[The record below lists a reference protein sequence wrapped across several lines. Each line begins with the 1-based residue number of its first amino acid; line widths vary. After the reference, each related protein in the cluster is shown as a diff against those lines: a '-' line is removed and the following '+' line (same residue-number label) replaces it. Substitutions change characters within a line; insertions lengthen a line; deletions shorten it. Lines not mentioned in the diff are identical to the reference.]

1 MDMNETFRKSNKK
14 EEKTKRVF
22 TLSCTVDK
30 ILDSKDP
37 HYNFKGT
44 VASDEM
50 DSELMADI
58 LSSLIKKCVPAKN
71 IKQVMNLTAKN
82 LGLVTDDEDD
92 EDDEDNDMPT
102 IKAIRVT
109 QDNKNEF
116 MEFLKKILGE

>member
-37 HYNFKGT
+37 HYDFKGT

-58 LSSLIKKCVPAKN
+58 LSSIIKKCVPAKN
-71 IKQVMNLTAKN
+71 IEQVMNLTTEN

-92 EDDEDNDMPT
+92 DMPN

-109 QDNKNEF
+109 QDNKNDF

>member
-37 HYNFKGT
+37 HYDFKGT
-44 VASDEM
+44 VASDEI

-71 IKQVMNLTAKN
+71 IEQVMNLTAEN

-92 EDDEDNDMPT
+92 DMPN

-109 QDNKNEF
+109 QDNKNDF

>member
-58 LSSLIKKCVPAKN
+58 LSSIIKKCVPAKN
-71 IKQVMNLTAKN
+71 IEHVMNLTAEN

-92 EDDEDNDMPT
+92 DMPN
-102 IKAIRVT
+102 IKAIKVT
-109 QDNKNEF
+109 QDNKNDF

>member
-37 HYNFKGT
+37 HYDFKGT

-71 IKQVMNLTAKN
+71 IEQVINLTAEN
-82 LGLVTDDEDD
+82 LGLVTEDEDD
-92 EDDEDNDMPT
+92 DMPT

-109 QDNKNEF
+109 QDNKNDF

>member
-1 MDMNETFRKSNKK
+1 MDMNETFRKSKK
-14 EEKTKRVF
+14 KEEEKTKRVF

-37 HYNFKGT
+37 HYDFKGT

-71 IKQVMNLTAKN
+71 IEQVMNLTAEN
-82 LGLVTDDEDD
+82 LGLVTDDE
-92 EDDEDNDMPT
+92 EDDMPN

-109 QDNKNEF
+109 KNNKNEF

>member
-44 VASDEM
+44 VASDEI

-58 LSSLIKKCVPAKN
+58 LSSIIKKCVPAKA
-71 IKQVMNLTAKN
+71 IEQVMNLTAEN
-82 LGLVTDDEDD
+82 LGLVTDDE
-92 EDDEDNDMPT
+92 EDDMPN

-109 QDNKNEF
+109 KDNKNDF

>member
-37 HYNFKGT
+37 HYDFKGT

-92 EDDEDNDMPT
+92 DMPN
-102 IKAIRVT
+102 IKVIRVT
-109 QDNKNEF
+109 QDNKNDF

>member
-58 LSSLIKKCVPAKN
+58 LSSIIKKCVPAKA
-71 IKQVMNLTAKN
+71 IEQVMNLTTKN
-82 LGLVTDDEDD
+82 LGLVTDDE
-92 EDDEDNDMPT
+92 EDDTPN

-109 QDNKNEF
+109 QDNKKDF
-116 MEFLKKILGE
+116 MEFLKEILGE

>member
-37 HYNFKGT
+37 HYDFKGT

-58 LSSLIKKCVPAKN
+58 LSSIIKKCVPAKN
-71 IKQVMNLTAKN
+71 IEQVMNLTAEN
-82 LGLVTDDEDD
+82 LGLVTEDEEDD
-92 EDDEDNDMPT
+92 MPN

-109 QDNKNEF
+109 KDNKNEF

>member
-58 LSSLIKKCVPAKN
+58 LASIIKKCVPAKN
-71 IKQVMNLTAKN
+71 IEQVMNLTIEN
-82 LGLVTDDEDD
+82 LGLVTDDEED
-92 EDDEDNDMPT
+92 EDDDMPT

>member
-58 LSSLIKKCVPAKN
+58 LTSIIKKCVPEKA
-71 IKQVMNLTAKN
+71 IEQVMNLTTEN
-82 LGLVTDDEDD
+82 LGLVTDDEED
-92 EDDEDNDMPT
+92 EDDDMPN
-102 IKAIRVT
+102 IKAIRIT
-109 QDNKNEF
+109 GDNKNEF
-116 MEFLKKILGE
+116 MEFLKKILVE

>member
-37 HYNFKGT
+37 HYDFKGT

-58 LSSLIKKCVPAKN
+58 LSSIIKKCVPAKN
-71 IKQVMNLTAKN
+71 IEQVMNLTAEN
-82 LGLVTDDEDD
+82 LGLVTDDE
-92 EDDEDNDMPT
+92 EDNMPN

-109 QDNKNEF
+109 KDNKNEF

>member
-37 HYNFKGT
+37 HYDFKGT

-58 LSSLIKKCVPAKN
+58 LSSIIKKCVPAKS

-92 EDDEDNDMPT
+92 DMPT

>member
-37 HYNFKGT
+37 HYDFKGT

-58 LSSLIKKCVPAKN
+58 LSSIIKKCVPAKN
-71 IKQVMNLTAKN
+71 IEQVMNLTAEN
-82 LGLVTDDEDD
+82 LGLVTDDE
-92 EDDEDNDMPT
+92 EDDMPS

>member
-37 HYNFKGT
+37 HYDFKGT

-58 LSSLIKKCVPAKN
+58 LSSIIKKCVPAKN
-71 IKQVMNLTAKN
+71 IEQVMNLTTEN

-92 EDDEDNDMPT
+92 EDDDMPT

>member
-37 HYNFKGT
+37 HYDFKGT

-58 LSSLIKKCVPAKN
+58 LASIIKKCVPAKN
-71 IKQVMNLTAKN
+71 IEQVMNLTTEN
-82 LGLVTDDEDD
+82 LGLVTDDEED
-92 EDDEDNDMPT
+92 EDDDMPN
-102 IKAIRVT
+102 IKAIRIT
-109 QDNKNEF
+109 GDNKNDF

>member
-37 HYNFKGT
+37 HYDFKGT

-71 IKQVMNLTAKN
+71 IEQVMNLTAEN
-82 LGLVTDDEDD
+82 LGLVTDDE
-92 EDDEDNDMPT
+92 EDDMPN

-109 QDNKNEF
+109 KDNKNEF

>member
-1 MDMNETFRKSNKK
+1 MDMNETFRKSKKK

-37 HYNFKGT
+37 HYDFKGT

-58 LSSLIKKCVPAKN
+58 LSSIIKKCVPEKA
-71 IKQVMNLTAKN
+71 IEEVMNLTTEN

-92 EDDEDNDMPT
+92 DMPN
-102 IKAIRVT
+102 IKAIRIT
-109 QDNKNEF
+109 QDNKKDF
-116 MEFLKKILGE
+116 MEFLKGILGE